1 MMITADTT
9 ANVMTVAEQHAARD
23 AQYNAR
29 LADLQARALA
39 YMEFL
44 LTASEEEVTSAAA
57 RVRKSAASLV
67 LRLKPRV
74 IEATAP
80 DIAAEPPPRQAPPA
94 RPASAPVS
102 APAPAPAAAENIA
115 SSAEREAPVA
125 GAVQR
130 SHRSPRVPAPGD
142 TAPAR
147 PDRFVEQRSATPP
160 ERHPLAPDVEEICA
174 PRRSGRV

>member
-9 ANVMTVAEQHAARD
+9 ANVMTTAEQHAARD

-94 RPASAPVS
+94 RPAPTP

-115 SSAEREAPVA
+115 SSAEREAPAA

-130 SHRSPRVPAPGD
+130 SHRSPRVHSPGG

-147 PDRFVEQRSATPP
+147 QDRFVDQRSATPP

>member
-1 MMITADTT
+1 MMTTADTT
-9 ANVMTVAEQHAARD
+9 ANVMTAAEQHAARD

-80 DIAAEPPPRQAPPA
+80 DAAEPPPRQASPA
-94 RPASAPVS
+94 RP
-102 APAPAPAAAENIA
+102 APAPAPA
-115 SSAEREAPVA
+115 
-125 GAVQR
+125 
-130 SHRSPRVPAPGD
+130 
-142 TAPAR
+142 
-147 PDRFVEQRSATPP
+147 
-160 ERHPLAPDVEEICA
+160 
-174 PRRSGRV
+174 

>member
-80 DIAAEPPPRQAPPA
+80 DAAEPPPRQAPPA

-115 SSAEREAPVA
+115 SSAEREAPAA

-130 SHRSPRVPAPGD
+130 LHRSPRVHAPGG

-147 PDRFVEQRSATPP
+147 QDRFVDQRSATPP

>member
-1 MMITADTT
+1 MMTTADTT

-80 DIAAEPPPRQAPPA
+80 A
-94 RPASAPVS
+94 S
-102 APAPAPAAAENIA
+102 APAPAPAPAPAENIA
-115 SSAEREAPVA
+115 SSAEREAPA
-125 GAVQR
+125 GGAVQR
-130 SHRSPRVPAPGD
+130 SHRSPRVHAPGD

-147 PDRFVEQRSATPP
+147 PDRFVDQRSATPP

>member
-9 ANVMTVAEQHAARD
+9 ANVMTTAEQHAARD

-80 DIAAEPPPRQAPPA
+80 A
-94 RPASAPVS
+94 S
-102 APAPAPAAAENIA
+102 APAPAPAPVAAENIA
-115 SSAEREAPVA
+115 SSAERDAPAAGVA
-125 GAVQR
+125 QR
-130 SHRSPRVPAPGD
+130 SHRSPRLHAPGG

-147 PDRFVEQRSATPP
+147 QDRFIEQRSATPP

>member
-1 MMITADTT
+1 MMITVDTI
-9 ANVMTVAEQHAARD
+9 ANVMTTAEQHAARD

-80 DIAAEPPPRQAPPA
+80 
-94 RPASAPVS
+94 ASAQ
-102 APAPAPAAAENIA
+102 APAPAPVAAENIA
-115 SSAEREAPVA
+115 SSAERDAPAA

-130 SHRSPRVPAPGD
+130 SHRSPRVHAPGD

-147 PDRFVEQRSATPP
+147 QDRFVDQRSATPP

-174 PRRSGRV
+174 PRRSGRM

>member
-9 ANVMTVAEQHAARD
+9 ANVMTTAEQHAARD

-80 DIAAEPPPRQAPPA
+80 DAAEPPPRQAPPA
-94 RPASAPVS
+94 RPASAP
-102 APAPAPAAAENIA
+102 AAAENIA
-115 SSAEREAPVA
+115 SSAEREAPAA

-130 SHRSPRVPAPGD
+130 SHRSPRVHAPGD

-147 PDRFVEQRSATPP
+147 QDRFVDQRSATPP